1 MPSHTLLSVVLMAS
15 LDWTSAHTNLKGKTA
30 KKEEIHPDE
39 KGDAVTSIQVLSP
52 RHILPAKTLPCM
64 SSAIVAPLLGSTVP
78 HQRQAAQALAN

>member
-39 KGDAVTSIQVLSP
+39 EGAAVTSTQVLSP
-52 RHILPAKTLPCM
+52 
-64 SSAIVAPLLGSTVP
+64 
-78 HQRQAAQALAN
+78 